1 MDGLEQDRRLLRALC
16 EFTGLQPSRLAAEA
30 GLAAT
35 TILRPF
41 NGTSTSRLSAP
52 TLEKLKLKFP
62 TFPGWGELTAASRA
76 SSGSPAPQAKRD
88 DLVDVRQIDLSFG
101 LGAAYMD
108 TEIIEDQAETM
119 SFPVA
124 WLKMI
129 TPSPPELLYWARG
142 MGNSMEPTISDG
154 DVILIDRSQI
164 DVRFGD
170 LYWAIS
176 YGQIGMIKR
185 LRPMPDGGVKILS
198 DNPAV
203 TPETAYDGELHVFG
217 RVVAVVKNL

>member
-1 MDGLEQDRRLLRALC
+1 M
-16 EFTGLQPSRLAAEA
+16 
-30 GLAAT
+30 
-35 TILRPF
+35 
-41 NGTSTSRLSAP
+41 
-52 TLEKLKLKFP
+52 
-62 TFPGWGELTAASRA
+62 
-76 SSGSPAPQAKRD
+76 
-88 DLVDVRQIDLSFG
+88 VDVRQIDLSFG

-119 SFPVA
+119 SFPIA

-154 DVILIDRSQI
+154 DVILIDRSQV